1 MEIKYSKASC
11 LRNGEDSMIRKK
23 RVTLHSPR
31 RRIQLARQ
39 HRKVLLRQRS
49 YVLTEMGLVS
59 VAE

>member
-1 MEIKYSKASC
+1 M
-11 LRNGEDSMIRKK
+11 MRKK

-49 YVLTEMGLVS
+49 FVLSEMGLVGF
-59 VAE
+59 AE

>member
-1 MEIKYSKASC
+1 
-11 LRNGEDSMIRKK
+11 MIRRK

-49 YVLTEMGLVS
+49 YALSEMEFVS
-59 VAE
+59 YAE

>member
-1 MEIKYSKASC
+1 
-11 LRNGEDSMIRKK
+11 MIRKK

-49 YVLTEMGLVS
+49 YVLSEMGLVS